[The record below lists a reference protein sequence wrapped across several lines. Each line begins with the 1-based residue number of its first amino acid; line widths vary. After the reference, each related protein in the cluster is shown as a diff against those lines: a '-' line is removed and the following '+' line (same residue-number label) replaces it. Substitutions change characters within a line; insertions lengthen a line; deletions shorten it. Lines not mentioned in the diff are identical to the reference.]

1 MKQSNPASLNG
12 VDITKEPT
20 HNLVKQKLSPSIIKG
35 ISKLYQD
42 RHIIAKKVLNS
53 WSNRSFESPLKE
65 IIKRVTST
73 GREEDSITMQKSAS
87 LPKSVE
93 SDVTEI
99 DLDDNIRTSN
109 KVTTLVNSGATSTSS
124 LDQNSIIVD
133 EVIDEFCC

>member
-1 MKQSNPASLNG
+1 M
-12 VDITKEPT
+12 
-20 HNLVKQKLSPSIIKG
+20 
-35 ISKLYQD
+35 
-42 RHIIAKKVLNS
+42 
-53 WSNRSFESPLKE
+53 KE

-73 GREEDSITMQKSAS
+73 GREEDSITMQKSAC

-93 SDVTEI
+93 SDVIDI